1 MSYFFEPED
10 RVQPGHSV
18 TSWQM
23 QELRLALLEAGA
35 VAGDGLERIFG
46 NDRFA
51 PGPETVPV
59 AMFSS
64 NDGWRISPQRC
75 AFIASRLHAA
85 LDAGLIGDMALF
97 YEDQSAQLATWVK
110 EFATFNERATAWGG
124 YRVR

>member
-1 MSYFFEPED
+1 MSYAFQPED
-10 RVQPGHSV
+10 PVQHGYGI

-23 QELRLALLEAGA
+23 RELRLVLLEAGA
-35 VAGDGLERIFG
+35 IAGDGLERIFG
-46 NDRFA
+46 NARFA

-75 AFIASRLHAA
+75 AFIASRLRAA

-97 YEDQSAQLATWVK
+97 YEDQSPDLPAWVT
-110 EFATFNERATAWGG
+110 EFAAFNERAAAWGG